1 LCGPLPQQARRSRDR
16 RRGGFGQDHYGG
28 GPGPHLPGRAL
39 LPRNSHHTRDVL
51 KRHSESLYVAT
62 FGDRPGRLFDGMEHC
77 RASIFNSMRCPSVDG
92 GTSLFCTKY
101 HRWPSVARGELFTTL
116 GFVLAEP
123 IKSLFPGRVPKLPS
137 PTAVRLFKKA
147 NGPSTRPLGLALSTR
162 PTNISSF
169 IRSPP
174 NIGSR
179 RQSPAILS
187 V

>member
-1 LCGPLPQQARRSRDR
+1 
-16 RRGGFGQDHYGG
+16 
-28 GPGPHLPGRAL
+28 
-39 LPRNSHHTRDVL
+39 
-51 KRHSESLYVAT
+51 
-62 FGDRPGRLFDGMEHC
+62 MEHC

-162 PTNISSF
+162 PTKHF
-169 IRSPP
+169 IFYQESTEY
-174 NIGSR
+174 
-179 RQSPAILS
+179 
-187 V
+187 